1 MGNNRDYTTRDR
13 SVRHTMA
20 VTKVRVA
27 ELVAT
32 GLDPLAAGT
41 QAFNELREGKLKAQ
55 LKAWVD
61 PILAHKR
68 AIRMACLNAPQMMH

>member
-1 MGNNRDYTTRDR
+1 
-13 SVRHTMA
+13 MA

-32 GLDPLAAGT
+32 GLDPLAAST
-41 QAFNELREGKLKAQ
+41 QAFTELREGKLKVQ

-68 AIRMACLNAPQMMH
+68 AMRLKNRNSDDQIQGWMDVIKRM